1 MINDFALVVSHGL
14 IMLAAWR
21 LLRRPDLDDDRADSD
36 AVPSGF
42 LRPKQDVPDA

>member
-21 LLRRPDLDDDRADSD
+21 LLRRPDLDDDAADFQ
-36 AVPSGF
+36 AQPSGF
-42 LRPKQDVPDA
+42 LRPVQDSGDA